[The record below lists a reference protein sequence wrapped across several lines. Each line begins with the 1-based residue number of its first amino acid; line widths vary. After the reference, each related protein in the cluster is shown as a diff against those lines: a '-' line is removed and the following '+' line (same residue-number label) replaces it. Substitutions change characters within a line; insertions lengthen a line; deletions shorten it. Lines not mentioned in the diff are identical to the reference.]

1 MTDTT
6 GAHSGGARPPVLP
19 GPPGPP
25 GPPGSPGDPTAGDDR
40 LRRTLTTPKIAFL
53 IVSAAAPLGAL
64 VGTVPLAF
72 ALGSGP
78 GVPATFVL
86 AGLTLLCFSVG
97 YAAIS
102 RRVVNAGGFYTYVAQ
117 GLGRVPAVGGGWI
130 ALLAYN
136 AATIGVTGA
145 FAYFAQLVAASHG
158 LDLRWELWAAAGI
171 AVTAA
176 LGYRQI
182 DISARVVAVLLVAEV
197 GILIALDVAILARD
211 GTAALPAT
219 AFAPDTVFGP
229 GLGVSLMFAFV
240 SYIGFESAALYGEE
254 ARDPERSVPR
264 ATYLAV
270 VAISVFYA
278 LTSWLVVGAV
288 GAGNVRASATEQL
301 GDLFF
306 QLSDD
311 YLVSAATTV
320 MQVLLCTSLLAG
332 MLALHGAAVRYLF
345 VLGRERL
352 LPTGLGA
359 VHPRHGAPHRASL
372 VQSGLTVVVVAAFA
386 VAGLDPYVSLATSM
400 LGLGTVAIIVLQ
412 ALAGVAVLGYCWRH
426 PAERRPGVVVAS
438 LAGVA
443 GLTAAAVLVVG
454 NFSVMTGTTNAAITS
469 LPWLVLVAA
478 VGGTAHAW
486 WLRRARPQR
495 FAALARQ
502 PATDHPASDDGPAD
516 QSTVSPVSAASV

>member
-1 MTDTT
+1 MAFPAWPAPGCPAILDLDRCDMTDTT
-6 GAHSGGARPPVLP
+6 GAHPGGARPPAP
-19 GPPGPP
+19 PAPPGPAAP
-25 GPPGSPGDPTAGDDR
+25 AAGDDR

-72 ALGSGP
+72 ALGSGA

-117 GLGRVPAVGGGWI
+117 GLGRTPAVGGGWI

-136 AATIGVTGA
+136 AATIGVAGA

-197 GILIALDVAILARD
+197 GILVALDVAILARD
-211 GTAALPAT
+211 GTAALPAA
-219 AFAPDTVFGP
+219 AFAPGTVFGP

-352 LPTGLGA
+352 LPAGLAA

-426 PAERRPGVVVAS
+426 PAERRPGGGGRVAGRRRRPDGRGGPGRGQLLGDDRDDERRDHLTA
-438 LAGVA
+438 LAGA
-443 GLTAAAVLVVG
+443 GRRRRRG
-454 NFSVMTGTTNAAITS
+454 R
-469 LPWLVLVAA
+469 PRLVAA
-478 VGGTAHAW
+478 PGQAATFRGAGPPARHRPPGVG
-486 WLRRARPQR
+486 
-495 FAALARQ
+495 
-502 PATDHPASDDGPAD
+502 
-516 QSTVSPVSAASV
+516 